1 MHQHVKDLWTARLRL
16 EPDKQGRGTLHD
28 PDGKLCC
35 LGVLCVL
42 AVEAGVPVSI
52 DVVDENGYA
61 GNTFIG
67 SDINKGVV
75 AYDGCTLIPPRSV
88 LEWAGLTE
96 GNLGADLRVQPSHE
110 TGKRTLTYVNDSMQY
125 TFPQIADLI
134 DAQY

>member
-42 AVEAGVPVSI
+42 AVEAGVPVSV

-61 GNTFIG
+61 GDAFIG
-67 SDINKGVV
+67 SSDKGVV
-75 AYDGCTLIPPRSV
+75 AYDGCTLIPPPSV
-88 LEWAGLTE
+88 LKWAGLTE
-96 GNLGADLRVQPSHE
+96 GNLGADLRVKVPG
-110 TGKRTLTYVNDSMQY
+110 TGTRTLTYVNDSMQY